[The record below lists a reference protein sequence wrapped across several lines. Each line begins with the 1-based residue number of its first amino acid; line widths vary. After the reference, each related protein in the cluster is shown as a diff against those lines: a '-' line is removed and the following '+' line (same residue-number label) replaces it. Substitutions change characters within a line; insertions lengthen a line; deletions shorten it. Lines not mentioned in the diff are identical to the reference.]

1 MFIRLTSTGGH
12 ARDPGARFYL
22 NTEMIVSFERR
33 SDHTFIALG
42 EDFEKVKE
50 TPEEMF
56 SQLKAGPI
64 CRDGFWPMI
73 RRTPSWQPI
82 GSMTGLRAVDF

>member
-1 MFIRLTSTGGH
+1 
-12 ARDPGARFYL
+12 
-22 NTEMIVSFERR
+22 MIVSFERR

-56 SQLKAGPI
+56 SQLVLQNASAEKPLGA
-64 CRDGFWPMI
+64 RF
-73 RRTPSWQPI
+73 SE
-82 GSMTGLRAVDF
+82 

>member
-1 MFIRLTSTGGH
+1 
-12 ARDPGARFYL
+12 
-22 NTEMIVSFERR
+22 MIVSFERR

-56 SQLKAGPI
+56 SQLVLQNAPPEKPLGA
-64 CRDGFWPMI
+64 RF
-73 RRTPSWQPI
+73 SE
-82 GSMTGLRAVDF
+82 